1 MIDYKNVIF
10 KEMHVKQLTAGAN
23 ARISIGTVSYP
34 WSLKVLE
41 STGAIGFYAD
51 ALSGTARFYVNP
63 DGSVIAGNATS
74 TGSTSIANI
83 GTLDGRYGSLATAN
97 AWSLL
102 QTFSKG
108 INAKGIATIDYDS
121 EVTHTSLSIV
131 NNKTSNQLWTV
142 RVNETSKSLEIL
154 RSTQSST
161 PIASF
166 LNDGSVTIPGI
177 TRIQNIVFS
186 GSNEM
191 SSSSGFFMQYNTN
204 GDINC
209 NGGTSTG
216 NLISNNFTKL
226 GSSAPLVKMKKL
238 TGSTGAVGS
247 TTSIAHGI
255 ADYTKI
261 LAIDV
266 LVASLYLPNDP
277 TPANNFY
284 VRYGATNVDVI
295 LGASATTIAT
305 SKSIKVLIT
314 YEE

>member
-74 TGSTSIANI
+74 TGSTSIANV
-83 GTLDGRYGSLATAN
+83 GTLDLRYSSVSHTHTFASLTSKPTTLAGYGITDAMTN
-97 AWSLL
+97 NTTETVTGDK
-102 QTFSKG
+102 TFSGTTK
-108 INAKGIATIDYDS
+108 
-121 EVTHTSLSIV
+121 
-131 NNKTSNQLWTV
+131 
-142 RVNETSKSLEIL
+142 
-154 RSTQSST
+154 
-161 PIASF
+161 
-166 LNDGSVTIPGI
+166 
-177 TRIQNIVFS
+177 IQNIVFS
-186 GSNEM
+186 GTNEIN
-191 SSSSGFFMQYNTN
+191 SSTGFYMQYNTN
-204 GDINC
+204 GNVSC
-209 NGGTSTG
+209 NGGSSTG

-226 GSSAPLVKMKKL
+226 GSTAPSIKMKKL